1 MKVKGRDKR
10 KRSFHINLCQ
20 DALYLLYIEIASIL
34 FSDNDAF
41 LIKNGEFLIPHYSY
55 DSYACAVTVIP
66 QHFV

>member
-10 KRSFHINLCQ
+10 KQSSHISLCQ
-20 DALYLLYIEIASIL
+20 DVLYLLYIEIASIL
-34 FSDNDAF
+34 FSGNDAF

-55 DSYACAVTVIP
+55 DSYTCAVTVIS

>member
-10 KRSFHINLCQ
+10 KRSFHISLC
-20 DALYLLYIEIASIL
+20 LYLLYIEIASIL
-34 FSDNDAF
+34 FSGNDAF

-55 DSYACAVTVIP
+55 DSYACAVKVIS

>member
-10 KRSFHINLCQ
+10 KRSLHLCQ

-34 FSDNDAF
+34 FSGNDAF

-55 DSYACAVTVIP
+55 DSYACAVTVIS

>member
-10 KRSFHINLCQ
+10 KRSFHIS
-20 DALYLLYIEIASIL
+20 LYLLYIEIASIL
-34 FSDNDAF
+34 FSGNDAF

-55 DSYACAVTVIP
+55 DSYACAVTVIS